1 MKKREIIN
9 KIVSMLMIFA
19 LVVPIASQAYAADPT
34 RGVEVNADHS
44 KLDQAV
50 QEAKD
55 SGVDVSKETTQDK
68 GTASSNSEADAKLA
82 EVKADYENQI
92 QKIKAAKLDMDNY
105 NAKKKEYDKLKKKY
119 DEDLAKY
126 KIAKEKYDKELEA
139 YKKALKEWE
148 KHKAEEGYLPESID
162 QPLVFKDEP
171 NARASIN
178 TKFY

>member
-1 MKKREIIN
+1 
-9 KIVSMLMIFA
+9 MLMIFA

-50 QEAKD
+50 QEAKA
-55 SGVDVSKETTQDK
+55 SGVDVPQEPTQDK
-68 GTASSNSEADAKLA
+68 GTASSNSEVDAKLA

-126 KIAKEKYDKELEA
+126 KIAKEKYDKELEEYNKAMEELEKKKKQDGYLSEAHPQLLTFKSEPQA
-139 YKKALKEWE
+139 YSSVRGKVYQSSEWLKE
-148 KHKAEEGYLPESID
+148 L
-162 QPLVFKDEP
+162 
-171 NARASIN
+171 
-178 TKFY
+178 

>member
-1 MKKREIIN
+1 MKKREIIK

-34 RGVEVNADHS
+34 KGVQVNADHS

-55 SGVDVSKETTQDK
+55 SGVDVSKEATQDK

-126 KIAKEKYDKELEA
+126 KIAKEK
-139 YKKALKEWE
+139 
-148 KHKAEEGYLPESID
+148 
-162 QPLVFKDEP
+162 
-171 NARASIN
+171 
-178 TKFY
+178 